1 MAYGR
6 NVKSSLLTRR
16 PLRFTSFP
24 PHLPVR
30 PYSLPIFDKFSNFFH
45 QNSLFETFCNTS
57 IQSVFWDCFLKIVC
71 LFDKY
76 HKRIYNHFFQTRL
89 DKKATGIFCCCLA
102 LSNKI
107 ELLQSITK
115 VKFSKENYS
124 PACHEIRY
132 FSFVLI

>member
-6 NVKSSLLTRR
+6 NVKSSLLTRT
-16 PLRFTSFP
+16 PLRFSSFPP

-45 QNSLFETFCNTS
+45 QNSLFKTFCNTS
-57 IQSVFWDCFLKIVC
+57 IQPVFWDCFLKIVC

-76 HKRIYNHFFQTRL
+76 HKRIYNHFFETRL

-102 LSNKI
+102 LSNMRIKY
-107 ELLQSITK
+107 
-115 VKFSKENYS
+115 ENRMTS
-124 PACHEIRY
+124 VDHESEIQ
-132 FSFVLI
+132 

>member
-6 NVKSSLLTRR
+6 NVKSSLLTRI

-89 DKKATGIFCCCLA
+89 DKKATGIFC
-102 LSNKI
+102 
-107 ELLQSITK
+107 
-115 VKFSKENYS
+115 S

-132 FSFVLI
+132 FSFVLIWEKDNLKRSRQPRFCST

>member
-102 LSNKI
+102 LSNMRI
-107 ELLQSITK
+107 EYENRMTSVDHESEIQEAKLL
-115 VKFSKENYS
+115 
-124 PACHEIRY
+124 PRM
-132 FSFVLI
+132 L